1 MAFQYP
7 PKDTWVDRM
16 EVSYV
21 DAYGTEV
28 VATYILEKN
37 LWVHR
42 VVVAGSNAIGV
53 NIYTDDVLTVPEKV
67 EEIRETLRKK
77 LRSFDIYRD
86 EDLARLDNQAE
97 VNVQLVDY
105 LRKLGD
111 SHLWVGDT
119 EPPKDEDGDYLFTF
133 WWKPT
138 EEELYIYIDGE
149 WVLSGLMEFD
159 RPPIIQASPPT
170 SHPKFPGKPLEEGDF
185 WIDSL
190 DEIYYWKYTNED
202 GSEGEWVQTRDADT
216 NSDRPPIISDTEP
229 TEHPKFP
236 GEPLEE
242 GDFWIDNH
250 DKRAAT
256 TIYYWTGSEWELID
270 DHENWDEQLKEHTC
284 VQFYTNV
291 GFQKY
296 EQVRNQEG
304 HYLAYSLLT
313 NNTTQ
318 KFWLSPTHPG
328 FYVSGEYYYVNDAG
342 PYLAN
347 DVTEADQWTTILLE
361 GCPNPAAGTVKVS
374 KIPKLCD
381 TSYNDG
387 RYVLKAGDTMTGAL
401 VMDNAGEI
409 EMQNTELDFM
419 AVGESLKD
427 GDGDPIL
434 EDDGQGNMVEQW
446 DPANERFSN
455 IESVS
460 PRLVRSDGSFGA
472 DAKTPFGIRVELD
485 DGNTYKNQLR
495 IGNRHGEAITVYGGG
510 GPQVIFG
517 DFARNDTSAHGIDNG
532 VLIKNIPTPDRELT
546 PGDFAVNKEYV
557 DKEDLALLNGLI
569 DLQEEID
576 AIAPS
581 LEKGAWEWDPNLN
594 VSRPPDPGK
603 YYLLRGV
610 FPTWQI
616 TDEYT
621 LADAAVFHIR
631 DMNGTNHENWDT
643 ILGDP
648 NDPDDDKLIL
658 LFDKPDP
665 DKCLGKIHNIY
676 DIGETNNPF
685 GTAAIVEF
693 HRIEAEGKPSNR
705 QDDDG
710 KYITYVNIFQ
720 EPSGGDAS
728 EFVLKKGDEMTGELN
743 LRTEKTDGT
752 INFSSPPL
760 KSHHLRFSTTRTD
773 TDATRHSYIYQP
785 GYSTDL
791 IVSNV
796 FRAKGSIHSG
806 TGYYFAGK
814 AESDGTWTSYR
825 PRVYFEETFGGFY
838 YNGTST
844 SNRRYYFNSS
854 GAFIYGSG
862 SSYSAKFNSAGG
874 ELNYNGTAVAYWG
887 SGYFAIPKG
896 LQAPISSNS
905 GTIGYGTSGQ
915 VLKTNGSTVYWGS
928 AGTSGTFVKRAGS
941 QSVTIQY
948 SNGNFLISQ
957 A

>member
-1 MAFQYP
+1 MSIPYP
-7 PKDTWVDRM
+7 DKPWEDGQTFKYTTP
-16 EVSYV
+16 E
-21 DAYGTEV
+21 GEEV
-28 VATYILEKN
+28 VGTYDASKN
-37 LWVHR
+37 AWTFTRIQEGVP
-42 VVVAGSNAIGV
+42 GSGGIV
-53 NIYTDDVLTVPEKV
+53 FTDDVYTLNARPTRESSPFSLTNDPNDV
-67 EEIRETLRKK
+67 RTQQETNWWLYEH
-77 LRSFDIYRD
+77 LGARSPIVS
-86 EDLARLDNQAE
+86 ED
-97 VNVQLVDY
+97 
-105 LRKLGD
+105 
-111 SHLWVGDT
+111 
-119 EPPKDEDGDYLFTF
+119 P
-133 WWKPT
+133 
-138 EEELYIYIDGE
+138 
-149 WVLSGLMEFD
+149 
-159 RPPIIQASPPT
+159 
-170 SHPKFPGKPLEEGDF
+170 
-185 WIDSL
+185 
-190 DEIYYWKYTNED
+190 
-202 GSEGEWVQTRDADT
+202 
-216 NSDRPPIISDTEP
+216 P
-229 TEHPKFP
+229 TEHPDY
-236 GEPLEE
+236 EPPDNELVK

-250 DKRAAT
+250 DGRAFT
-256 TIYYWTGSEWELID
+256 PLYYWTGTKWEELEHD
-270 DHENWDEQLKEHTC
+270 ENWDEQLKEHTC
-284 VQFYTNV
+284 TQFYKSAYDYNNL
-291 GFQKY
+291 KAK
-296 EQVRNQEG
+296 EG
-304 HYLAYSLLT
+304 HFCSWYDFGT
-313 NNTTQ
+313 NGEVRIKYWTTPSR
-318 KFWLSPTHPG
+318 KDFFHNG
-328 FYVSGEYYYVNDAG
+328 DKIYVDDVG
-342 PYLAN
+342 PYEIYN
-347 DVTEADQWTTILLE
+347 VEETGQWTTFFIQD
-361 GCPNPAAGTVKVS
+361 GPKFDIINSVVVKFS

-381 TSYNDG
+381 TSFNDD
-387 RYVLKAGDTMTGAL
+387 RYVLKTGDTMTGPL

-409 EMQNTELDFM
+409 ELKNTELDFM
-419 AVGESLKD
+419 VVGESLKD
-427 GDGDPIL
+427 GNGDPIL

-460 PRLVRSDGSFGA
+460 PRLLRSDGSFGA

-485 DGNTYKNQLR
+485 DGNTFKNQFKV
-495 IGNRHGEAITVYGGG
+495 GNRHGDAITVYGGG

-532 VLIKNIPTPDRELT
+532 VLIKNIPTPDRDLT

-621 LADAAVFHIR
+621 LADAAVFNIR

-648 NDPDDDKLIL
+648 NNPDDDKLIL

-791 IVSNV
+791 IASNV

-928 AGTSGTFVKRAGS
+928 AGSSTTNYVKTNTTGFSNNLTITKSGNTYYITG
-941 QSVTIQY
+941 
-948 SNGNFLISQ
+948 G
-957 A
+957 